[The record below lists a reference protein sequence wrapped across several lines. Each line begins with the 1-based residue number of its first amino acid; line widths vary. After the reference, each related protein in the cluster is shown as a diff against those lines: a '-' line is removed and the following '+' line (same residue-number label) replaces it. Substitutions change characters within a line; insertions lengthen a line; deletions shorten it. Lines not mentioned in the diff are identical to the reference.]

1 MKNFKKIILLLT
13 SVATLVGCTNQTYE
27 SQGEPDICPYNSYV
41 NEWNKFLVW
50 KLTKEEFFNQK
61 DEAEKEDEYNFIVD
75 VVYSWDEGLDF
86 ANVGDKINIKYFKTK
101 QVFDH
106 ITYHGFDFDLI
117 GNYTKIFQKYD
128 YILVVNSNKMWIED
142 DKLVVNYFYTKTPYA
157 FIDNTCLAINCYDA
171 FTLFYDELLAKEE
184 YINEYTYFSQEGF
197 SQGEDT
203 FHEED
208 FKEMFYYQ
216 TMTEEVFLERVHK
229 SNLFFESK
237 EKEYTENF

>member
-13 SVATLVGCTNQTYE
+13 SIIALSGCTTQPSP
-27 SQGEPDICPYNSYV
+27 SQEDIHETLFYRYQNGGVY
-41 NEWNKFLVW
+41 LVW
-50 KLTKEEFFNQK
+50 KLTKEDFFAQIDDIERDDSFVLN
-61 DEAEKEDEYNFIVD
+61 AD
-75 VVYSWDEGLDF
+75 VIYTWDKGQEF
-86 ANVGDKINIKYFKTK
+86 ANVGDKINIEYFKTK

-171 FTLFYDELLAKEE
+171 FTLFYDELVAKEE
-184 YINEYTYFSQEGF
+184 YINEYTYFSQQGY
-197 SQGEDT
+197 SRGEDR
-203 FHEED
+203 FDEEN

-237 EKEYTENF
+237 EYTENF